1 MRAFMNENFDNN
13 RDKKV
18 IKLIKQMISF
28 GFVGGIITVL
38 SLVIYWIC
46 VHFGVHYQIAN
57 AIGFGITVA
66 ISYVLNN
73 ILTFKDNEKI
83 EWSMAALLKAYA
95 SYSITG
101 IFLAAFL
108 LWFWTSVLKINVN
121 IAPLLN
127 LFFTIPINFIL
138 NKFWV
143 YRR

>member
-1 MRAFMNENFDNN
+1 MNKRN
-13 RDKKV
+13 DKPM
-18 IKLIKQMISF
+18 KLLKQIISF
-28 GFVGGIITVL
+28 GFVGGIITAL
-38 SLVIYWIC
+38 SLIIYWVC
-46 VHFGVHYQIAN
+46 VYFGVHYQIAN
-57 AIGFGITVA
+57 AIAFCITVA

-83 EWSMAALLKAYA
+83 EWSMVALLKAYA

-101 IFLAAFL
+101 MFLAAFL